1 MLQRIREGSQG
12 WAAKM
17 IVGAI
22 IVTFAL
28 FGAESLVGVFTSGSN
43 DAATVNG
50 ESIGKRAVE
59 MQVQRAIRSG
69 QVPPDQERE
78 LRKQVIDQLI
88 STELLDQYAE
98 EGGMHLSDAQIDRL
112 IVSRPEFQDSEGNFS
127 QDVFSNRLSQAGY
140 TPLSFR
146 RELRSDMKRQQLQQ
160 GIGLSTL
167 VLPGEAKRLQALE
180 NQTRDFRYAA
190 LTANDLDTPVE
201 VSRDDMQDYYDA
213 HQDQYQRP
221 EQVKIAY
228 VVLDQQ
234 EVAQDVDVDEQQLR
248 DAYAEERQDAPR
260 EVAHIMVDY
269 GDERSRDEAM
279 TRIEEAQN
287 KLDDGEDFAAVA
299 AEYSDDSAS
308 ADQGGDLGVI
318 NRGFLGEAFD
328 DAAFSLGEG
337 DVSSIVDGGDG
348 LHLIKVTDID
358 FPSFDEKRDQLAEK
372 VRLDNSSDAFN
383 EQVQAL
389 EDQSYAAEDLQSVAD
404 ELGLEMQTSDW
415 VSRDS
420 VDGVLAEPGV
430 MDAAFSEDVLEN
442 GYNSDVLELDD
453 QRRAVVRVTDHRDA
467 TTLPLDDVKDQVRE
481 ATQAVKTRKALEA
494 RAQASVE
501 ALKKGES
508 VSLDWQSIE
517 NATRDGD
524 KAPDG
529 VLRQAFR
536 LPHPDQGSSFGQAS
550 TDEGVAVIELTDVR
564 DGDTGNAGDS
574 TQMMTQRLRAQA
586 AIQGLTET
594 LREEADIER
603 H

>member
-12 WAAKM
+12 WTARV

-28 FGAESLVGVFTSGSN
+28 FGAESLVGVFTSGSD

-50 ESIGKRAVE
+50 ESINKQAVE

-78 LRKQVIDQLI
+78 LRKQVTDQLI
-88 STELLDQYAE
+88 STELLDQYAD
-98 EGGMHLSDAQIDRL
+98 EGGMHLSDAQIDQL
-112 IVSRPEFQDSEGNFS
+112 IVSRPEFQDSEGSFS

-167 VLPGEAKRLQALE
+167 VLPGEAQRLQALE

-190 LTANDLDTPVE
+190 LTADDLDTPVE
-201 VSRDDMQDYYDA
+201 VSQEDMQAYYDA
-213 HQDQYQRP
+213 HRDQYQRP
-221 EQVKIAY
+221 EQVKVAS
-228 VVLDQQ
+228 VVLNQQ
-234 EVAQDVDVDEQQLR
+234 EVAQDVEVDEQQLR
-248 DAYAEERQDAPR
+248 DAYTEELQEAPR

-279 TRIEEAQN
+279 TRIEEARG
-287 KLDDGEDFAAVA
+287 KLDDGEDFATVA
-299 AEYSDDSAS
+299 SDYSDDTAS
-308 ADQGGDLGVI
+308 ADQGGNLGVI

-328 DAAFSLGEG
+328 DAAFSLNEGE
-337 DVSSIVDGGDG
+337 VSSVVDSGDG

-358 FPSFDEKRDQLAEK
+358 FPSFDERRDQLAEQ

-383 EQVQAL
+383 ERVQAL
-389 EDQSYAAEDLQSVAD
+389 EDRSYAANDLQSVAD
-404 ELGLEMQTSDW
+404 ELGLEVHTSDW

-420 VDGVLAEPGV
+420 ADGVLAEPGV

-453 QRRAVVRVTDHRDA
+453 QRRAVVRVADHRDA

-481 ATQAVKTRKALEA
+481 ATQAVKTREALEA
-494 RAQASVE
+494 RAQALVE
-501 ALKKGES
+501 TLKKGDS
-508 VSLDWQSIE
+508 VSLDWQNVE
-517 NATRDGD
+517 DATRDGNG
-524 KAPDG
+524 APDG
-529 VLRQAFR
+529 VLSQAFR
-536 LPHPDQGSSFGQAS
+536 LPHPEQGSSFGQAP
-550 TDEGVAVIELTDVR
+550 TDEGIAVIELTDVR
-564 DGDTGNAGDS
+564 DGDTGDAGES
-574 TQMMTQRLRAQA
+574 TQMTQRLRAQA

>member
-12 WAAKM
+12 WTARV

-28 FGAESLVGVFTSGSN
+28 FGAESLVGVFTSGSD

-50 ESIGKRAVE
+50 ESINKQAVE

-78 LRKQVIDQLI
+78 LRKQVTDQLI
-88 STELLDQYAE
+88 STELLDQYAD
-98 EGGMHLSDAQIDRL
+98 EGGMHLSDAQIDQL
-112 IVSRPEFQDSEGNFS
+112 IVSRPEFQDSEGSFS

-190 LTANDLDTPVE
+190 LTADDLDTPVE
-201 VSRDDMQDYYDA
+201 VSQDDMQAYYDA
-213 HQDQYQRP
+213 HRDQYQRP
-221 EQVKIAY
+221 EQVKVAS
-228 VVLDQQ
+228 VVLNQQ
-234 EVAQDVDVDEQQLR
+234 EVAQDVEVDEQQLR
-248 DAYAEERQDAPR
+248 DAYTEELKEAPR

-279 TRIEEAQN
+279 TRIEEARG
-287 KLDDGEDFAAVA
+287 KLDDGEDFATVA
-299 AEYSDDSAS
+299 SDYSDDTAS

-328 DAAFSLGEG
+328 DAAFSLNEGE
-337 DVSSIVDGGDG
+337 VSSVVDSGDG

-358 FPSFDEKRDQLAEK
+358 FPGFDERRDQLAEQ

-383 EQVQAL
+383 ERVQAL
-389 EDQSYAAEDLQSVAD
+389 EDRSYAANDLQSVAD
-404 ELGLEMQTSDW
+404 ELGLEVHTSDW

-420 VDGVLAEPGV
+420 ADGVLAEPGV

-453 QRRAVVRVTDHRDA
+453 QRRAVVRVADHRDA

-481 ATQAVKTRKALEA
+481 ATQAVKTREALEA
-494 RAQASVE
+494 RAQALVE
-501 ALKKGES
+501 TLKKGDS
-508 VSLDWQSIE
+508 VSLDWQNVE
-517 NATRDGD
+517 DATRDGNG
-524 KAPDG
+524 APDG
-529 VLRQAFR
+529 VLSQAFR
-536 LPHPDQGSSFGQAS
+536 LPHPEEGSSFGQAP
-550 TDEGVAVIELTDVR
+550 TDEGIAVIELTDVR
-564 DGDTGNAGDS
+564 DGDTGDASDS
-574 TQMMTQRLRAQA
+574 TQMTQRLRAQA